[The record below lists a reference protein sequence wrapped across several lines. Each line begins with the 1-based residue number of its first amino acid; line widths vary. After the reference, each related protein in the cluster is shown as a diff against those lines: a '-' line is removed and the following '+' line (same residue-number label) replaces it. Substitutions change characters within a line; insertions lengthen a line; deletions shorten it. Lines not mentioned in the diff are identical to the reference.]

1 MGATP
6 TFDLYVDDSGSRLPD
21 HPNRELRRDGMDAFA
36 LGGVIV
42 AAEDAPRIYDLVE
55 KFRAELDLAYPLH
68 SHKIRS
74 RTQEFAWLGTDKT
87 RADKFYA
94 GIENL
99 VTQMPG
105 FATACV
111 VHRPGYNERYER
123 VYGEGRWALCRTAY
137 QILLDRSAKFAI
149 SKGRRLIVFVE
160 ATGKNEDRNLRAYQ
174 NRLLSKGPEF
184 DADQSAKYRPLGSG
198 ELMKTVVKNINFIKK
213 QSPLAQ
219 AADLVL
225 YPIVKG
231 RYQPSYP
238 PFRTLCDLGKVI
250 DYALPSELEHCGIK
264 YSCFDGPGFEETL
277 FKKDKRPSVS

>member
-21 HPNRELRRDGMDAFA
+21 HGNRERRRDGIDAFA

-42 AAEDAPRIYDLVE
+42 AAEDAPQIFDLVE
-55 KFRAELDLAYPLH
+55 TLRAEFALQYPLH

-74 RTQEFAWLGTDKT
+74 RTQEFAWLGSDKK
-87 RADKFYA
+87 RADEFYT

-99 VTQMPG
+99 VTKMPG
-105 FATACV
+105 WVTACV

-123 VYGEGRWALCRTAY
+123 LYGEGRWDLCRTAY

-149 SKGRRLIVFVE
+149 SKNRRLIVFAE
-160 ATGKNEDRNLRAYQ
+160 RTGKHEDRNLKAYQ
-174 NRLLSKGPEF
+174 DRLLAEGPEF
-184 DADQSAKYRPLGSG
+184 DERQSAKYRPLGAA
-198 ELMKTVVKNINFIKK
+198 ELAKTVVKNINFIRKR
-213 QSPLAQ
+213 SPLAQ

-238 PFRTLCDLGKVI
+238 PFQTLCKLRKVI
-250 DYALPSELEHCGIK
+250 DYAVPEEMNHWGVK
-264 YSCFDGPGFEETL
+264 YSCFDGAGFAETL
-277 FKKDKRPSVS
+277 FH